1 MAVARTRTDK
11 APKGTT
17 KPRGIEV
24 PIEADPGAGGARR
37 ELLASE
43 VLDKAAALFAK
54 QGFAATSL
62 KDVADA
68 VGLHRSSI
76 YYYYPNKDALL
87 QELIQGVTLPVAQIF
102 QEVDGEDLTPLTK
115 IGEVV
120 RRLVLWVSDPH
131 THFRLVERSEAE
143 LPDAVAGA
151 HKEAKRHILREMMR
165 LIAHRHD
172 DVDGLVASS
181 QPRAAPRRD
190 RRADGREC
198 HDGCAAHDGGEE
210 DRDSWCAV
218 AGNSRESRADRA
230 LGAKGLSAR
239 FCALPHMPER
249 RLILC
254 LFISL
259 NAAVSVGPGLRYAVL
274 SERNHWSFP

>member
-1 MAVARTRTDK
+1 MAVARSRNPKAQSSKTTSSKK
-11 APKGTT
+11 APSKAA
-17 KPRGIEV
+17 KPGKAVAAVIE
-24 PIEADPGAGGARR
+24 PDLAGGIRR
-37 ELLASE
+37 DLLATE

-102 QEVDGEDLTPLTK
+102 QDVDSEALTPLNK

-143 LPDAVAGA
+143 LPEAVAVA
-151 HKEAKRHILREMMR
+151 HKEAKRHILSEMMR
-165 LIAHRHD
+165 LIEA
-172 DVDGLVASS
+172 AE
-181 QPRAAPRRD
+181 RAGEARATD
-190 RRADGREC
+190 RRVSAFSIIGMTMWT
-198 HDGCAAHDGGEE
+198 A
-210 DRDSWCAV
+210 WWLYP
-218 AGNSRESRADRA
+218 SREQRPEEIAQRMAESAMAVVQRTTAAKKAATVSALSREIRENLA
-230 LGAKGLSAR
+230 LI
-239 FCALPHMPER
+239 ER
-249 RLILC
+249 L
-254 LFISL
+254 
-259 NAAVSVGPGLRYAVL
+259 A
-274 SERNHWSFP
+274 EKD

>member
-165 LIAHRHD
+165 LIEEAELA
-172 DVDGLVASS
+172 GEA
-181 QPRAAPRRD
+181 RATD
-190 RRADGREC
+190 RRVSALSIIGMTMWT
-198 HDGCAAHDGGEE
+198 A
-210 DRDSWCAV
+210 WWLYP
-218 AGNSRESRADRA
+218 SREQRPEEIAVQMAENAMTVVRRTTAAKKTATVGA
-230 LGAKGLSAR
+230 LSQEIRENL
-239 FCALPHMPER
+239 ALIER
-249 RLILC
+249 L
-254 LFISL
+254 
-259 NAAVSVGPGLRYAVL
+259 AQKD
-274 SERNHWSFP
+274 

>member
-11 APKGTT
+11 ALKGAT
-17 KPRGIEV
+17 KPRGIEA
-24 PIEADPGAGGARR
+24 PIEADPGTGGARR

-102 QEVDGEDLTPLTK
+102 QEVDGEDLTPLAK

-143 LPDAVAGA
+143 LPDAVAVA
-151 HKEAKRHILREMMR
+151 HKEAKRHILGEMMR
-165 LIAHRHD
+165 LIEAAELA
-172 DVDGLVASS
+172 GEA
-181 QPRAAPRRD
+181 RATD
-190 RRADGREC
+190 RRVSALSIIGMTMWT
-198 HDGCAAHDGGEE
+198 A
-210 DRDSWCAV
+210 WWLYP
-218 AGNSRESRADRA
+218 SREQRPEEIAAQVAENAMTVVRRTTAAKKIATVGA
-230 LGAKGLSAR
+230 LSQEIRENL
-239 FCALPHMPER
+239 ALIER
-249 RLILC
+249 L
-254 LFISL
+254 
-259 NAAVSVGPGLRYAVL
+259 AQKD
-274 SERNHWSFP
+274 